1 MTSVPGVDLPEEQTE
16 AEVALPG
23 GVSVST
29 RVEFVGDGVIVVRPS
44 LGEYGDQAVASAG
57 ARAEVIWKGPEGQ
70 RSRPASVL
78 SVEQGAV
85 VRWRLE
91 PTGPAEDSQRR
102 QAVRARVELPLAV
115 RYQGVDLPG
124 NTVDVSEA
132 GVRCQVEGF
141 GLPPGQRLGA
151 RSEARARGRRADRP
165 GRGRPDPAAG
175 LAVADVHP
183 LHRHRREGPGPA
195 APPGVPG
202 AARGAGSGSRLTGG
216 G

>member
-57 ARAEVIWKGPEGQ
+57 ARAEVIWKGPESQ
-70 RSRPASVL
+70 RSRPAAVL

-91 PTGPAEDSQRR
+91 PTGPAENSQRR
-102 QAVRARVELPLAV
+102 QAVRARAELPLV
-115 RYQGVDLPG
+115 IRYQGVDLPG
-124 NTVDVSEA
+124 NTVDISEA
-132 GVRCQVEGF
+132 GLRGAVDGF
-141 GLPPGQRLGA
+141 GLPPDSGSALDLRIELEDGEVTARAEVVRIQPRGA
-151 RSEARARGRRADRP
+151 RWLFSIRCTEIAEKHEDRLRRRVFQALREERARE
-165 GRGRPDPAAG
+165 AG
-175 LAVADVHP
+175 
-183 LHRHRREGPGPA
+183 
-195 APPGVPG
+195 
-202 AARGAGSGSRLTGG
+202 
-216 G
+216 

>member
-44 LGEYGDQAVASAG
+44 LGEYADQAVASAG
-57 ARAEVIWKGPEGQ
+57 APAEVFWKGPESQ
-70 RSRPASVL
+70 RSRPAAVL

-102 QAVRARVELPLAV
+102 QAVRARVELPLV
-115 RYQGVDLPG
+115 IRYAGVDLSG
-124 NTVDVSEA
+124 STVDISEA
-132 GVRCQVEGF
+132 GLRGSVDGF
-141 GLPPGQRLGA
+141 GLPPDAGSSLEVRLELEDGEVA
-151 RSEARARGRRADRP
+151 TRGEVVRIQPRGSRWHMSIRYTDIAEKHQDRLRRRVFQALREERARE
-165 GRGRPDPAAG
+165 AG
-175 LAVADVHP
+175 
-183 LHRHRREGPGPA
+183 
-195 APPGVPG
+195 
-202 AARGAGSGSRLTGG
+202 
-216 G
+216 